1 MRHIW
6 SYMFISKPYPGKVE
20 FEVARVDNLLCCSHQ
35 CAGDW
40 IFINSIKSFLGWYGM
55 IFHLCAGEAQTSWDK
70 QGGYAETHWSEGG
83 GSAKIWT
90 ETQMSKH
97 PYNHPK
103 SQYHPPKY
111 DDLRSFYNG
120 NPLKPSAVW
129 LIFWGALEFLRP
141 GHTARWLMS
150 WLLRKPGDH
159 WGMIPTRYRLQIE
172 IDIDRHDISSMRCAK
187 FQKDLFFG
195 RFPSM
200 KGDLHG
206 FKFSPFATLILGMHV
221 TGAKQPPRVASAFL
235 FLSHKESISWT
246 MTSTSKSATWCQCIL
261 AANRLV
267 ECSDERAKTKKK
279 KTKKKH
285 LKTNPHRNQK
295 NMWGFKC
302 FFPLE
307 KKPEAPKTW
316 RNLLRPETAYGA
328 QLQIFMVHKDLMTAE
343 TLKLTVGVAGMNMA
357 GDADLLHGRH
367 KALFSKSW

>member
-1 MRHIW
+1 
-6 SYMFISKPYPGKVE
+6 
-20 FEVARVDNLLCCSHQ
+20 
-35 CAGDW
+35 
-40 IFINSIKSFLGWYGM
+40 M
-55 IFHLCAGEAQTSWDK
+55 IFHLCAWEAQTSWDK

-111 DDLRSFYNG
+111 DDLRCFYNG

-129 LIFWGALEFLRP
+129 LIFEALWR
-141 GHTARWLMS
+141 LMS
-150 WLLRKPGDH
+150 WLLRKSGDH

-221 TGAKQPPRVASAFL
+221 TGAKQPPRVANAFL

-279 KTKKKH
+279 NEKNTSQNKSAQKPKTK
-285 LKTNPHRNQK
+285 TCEVSNV
-295 NMWGFKC
+295 
-302 FFPLE
+302 FFPW
-307 KKPEAPKTW
+307 K
-316 RNLLRPETAYGA
+316 RNLKLQKPDETCSG
-328 QLQIFMVHKDLMTAE
+328 
-343 TLKLTVGVAGMNMA
+343 LKLRMVLNFKSSWCTRISWRRRRWSWRWGWRGWTWLVMLICCTGVITHCSQRAGKMKFQKCPKNA
-357 GDADLLHGRH
+357 CKANIQQKICFGDPC
-367 KALFSKSW
+367 